1 MPLAASADRCAPGPL
16 MTDPRPPGEPW
27 SALFTD
33 ALGGIWNALG
43 GIKKWRLM
51 SDECQANELMRTR
64 ASPCAFLGRCVR
76 SRASIPESRP
86 TSRRSAPTSA
96 GFGLPC
102 ASRSGTSKPWH
113 GSISRPSLGSSVV
126 SCRGCRCTSSRG
138 CVQRSRVALVRFE
151 DGHGGPDDRH
161 VETTGIGRDPGSG
174 GAPSSDDAAKG
185 IRYSA
190 KGIEMAGGL
199 CAGGLCAGG
208 LCAGVLA
215 PVSAP
220 GCLRRA
226 AIGGRVA
233 LQSTSKRPGRPPACQ
248 KTTGPVRR
256 PSRTRAI
263 RPARALAV

>member
-1 MPLAASADRCAPGPL
+1 
-16 MTDPRPPGEPW
+16 
-27 SALFTD
+27 
-33 ALGGIWNALG
+33 
-43 GIKKWRLM
+43 M
-51 SDECQANELMRTR
+51 SDECKANELMRTR

-190 KGIEMAGGL
+190 KGIEMAGVFSQGL
-199 CAGGLCAGG
+199 FAH
-208 LCAGVLA
+208 GVFA
-215 PVSAP
+215 PVFAP
-220 GCLRRA
+220 GCLRRYLRRGACAEPQSA
-226 AIGGRVA
+226 AGWRF
-233 LQSTSKRPGRPPACQ
+233 
-248 KTTGPVRR
+248 
-256 PSRTRAI
+256 RAP
-263 RPARALAV
+263 RRALAGPRRARRRLAR